1 MRVSTAQIFDSG
13 ARGILNN
20 QADLFRLQNQMSTG
34 RRILAPEDD
43 PIGSAQ
49 ALVLSQS
56 YELSGSYLN
65 NQGAAQTKLNVVD
78 TNLGQIGDLLQ
89 DVRERIVQAGSTTLQ
104 NSDRGFIADELE
116 ARFANLL
123 GLANTQDGEG
133 NYLFSGY
140 QGSAV
145 PFSASATG
153 SAVYLGDEGKR
164 FVQVGASRQV
174 ATSVS
179 GSQVF
184 ESIRTGNGTFATA
197 SAGNSAGGNN
207 QGTGIVDQ
215 GSVGDLAKWQAALAN
230 GALWQTPTAAGNLEV
245 RFSTTAA
252 GVSQYQLF
260 DVSNPAAPTAI
271 GALTNFVSG
280 QSIPLQ
286 NTNTLP
292 VTDFGASV
300 VIQGQPAAG
309 DRFSVAPSANQSAFT
324 TLRNVINILRSGVG
338 SSTYSTTEFSN
349 DIAGQLANID
359 RVLENVNSV
368 RSGVSA
374 TLKDLDSLTN
384 LHKDSQ
390 LDFKSRLSDL
400 QDLDYAQAIT
410 DMSQQKMQLEAAQ
423 LTFKQTSQLS
433 LFSIL

>member
-20 QADLFRLQNQMSTG
+20 QADLFKLQNQMSTG

-56 YELSGSYLN
+56 YGLSGSYLN

-153 SAVYLGDEGKR
+153 SAVYLGDEGQR

-215 GSVGDLAKWQAALAN
+215 GSVGDLSKWQTALAN

-260 DVSNPAAPTAI
+260 DVSNPATPTAI

-280 QSIPLQ
+280 QSIALQ
-286 NTNTLP
+286 NTNTVP
-292 VTDFGASV
+292 ATDFGASV

-338 SSTYSTTEFSN
+338 SSTYSTTEFTN
-349 DIAGQLANID
+349 DMAGQLANID